1 MKTISTGAKSQ
12 QEMETEFKINLD
24 FRDAKAMTTNNWQS
38 QQKQKNI
45 DGTTEPVI
53 VELRQTDIERKPKY
67 WSLVPE
73 RSVEIMESLLN
84 TERTARKAQEVKE
97 TWNLWGLMLT
107 DLHLN
112 QRDIHNNSFNKRV
125 KIVNDRI
132 SRVMDR
138 LLRFDPEKLLIPNLW
153 DMNNSDVK
161 HLTSSL
167 KTPMQDTLSMWDW
180 YKKLLEREISMLE
193 SMQQYWLPLKYVRL
207 WGNHDEYNSQLSA
220 IALQYFFKDSDI
232 EIGTTKN
239 RYYEIRGNTMI
250 ALSHWDRWE
259 WQKLFQMVVD
269 ECISKTR
276 KKIEHM
282 YAFLGH
288 HHKKIIH
295 QEWPLEIINLQAP
308 APKTEWCEKYWHDM
322 KSSMSWFIFNKDEWK
337 IVEVRW

>member
-1 MKTISTGAKSQ
+1 MKEHLLKGHWPKSEQ
-12 QEMETEFKINLD
+12 DVIDEYKVNTD
-24 FRDAKAMTTNNWQS
+24 FRVANKLRHNERPTSMRRADWEITQIMNHQ
-38 QQKQKNI
+38 
-45 DGTTEPVI
+45 TEVI
-53 VELRQTDIERKPKY
+53 FVPKY
-67 WSLVPE
+67 WSMIPE
-73 RSVEIMESLLN
+73 WSVEIMEELLKV
-84 TERTARKAQEVKE
+84 ERPTRKAQEVKE

-132 SRVMDR
+132 ARVMDR

-167 KTPMQDTLSMWDW
+167 KTPMQDNLSMWDW

-193 SMQQYWLPLKYVRL
+193 GMQQYWLPLKYVRL
-207 WGNHDEYNSQLSA
+207 WGNHDEFNSQLSA

>member
-1 MKTISTGAKSQ
+1 MKEHLLKGHWPKSEQ
-12 QEMETEFKINLD
+12 DVIDEYKVNTD
-24 FRDAKAMTTNNWQS
+24 FRVANKLRHNERPTSMRRADWEITQIMNHQ
-38 QQKQKNI
+38 
-45 DGTTEPVI
+45 TEVI
-53 VELRQTDIERKPKY
+53 FVPKY
-67 WSLVPE
+67 WSMIPE
-73 RSVEIMESLLN
+73 WSVEIMEELLKV
-84 TERTARKAQEVKE
+84 ERPTRKAQEVKE

-132 SRVMDR
+132 ARVMDR

-153 DMNNSDVK
+153 DMNNNDVK

-167 KTPMQDTLSMWDW
+167 KTPMQDNLSVWDW
-180 YKKLLEREISMLE
+180 YKKLLEREITMLE
-193 SMQQYWLPLKYVRL
+193 GMQQYWIPLKYVRL
-207 WGNHDEYNSQLSA
+207 WGNHDEFNSQLSA

-276 KKIEHM
+276 KKIDHM